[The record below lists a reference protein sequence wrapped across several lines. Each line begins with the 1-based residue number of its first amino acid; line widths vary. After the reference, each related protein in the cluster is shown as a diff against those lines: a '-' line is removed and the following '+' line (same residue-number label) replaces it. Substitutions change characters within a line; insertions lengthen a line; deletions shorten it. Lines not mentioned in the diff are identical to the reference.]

1 MNSNGYADAKEYYLA
16 LLQQEFLEKLV
27 FYALKKTG
35 NKHEAEELAQD
46 IAVQAVISLSNG
58 SQPCEF
64 AHWLWK
70 LARNRYARWAARK
83 HRGRVVTA
91 FVDDGHLAEIGDS
104 GPSVEDLLILKENI
118 SLLKRELSLL
128 SFYYREIT
136 VAYYI
141 RGERVQDI
149 ASNLQ
154 LPVGTIKRKLY
165 ESRKNIREGMQMARE
180 IGQRSF
186 QAENI
191 TFTKSGS
198 DGKGGGPW
206 PFIQRKIPKNLLI
219 AAYRNPLTLE
229 ELCLEMGISMPY
241 MEEEVQLLAD
251 GTLLKEVE
259 KGRYETDFIIVDKTM
274 QSDIFHKLAESG
286 ERFSPVLLKLLDSAL
301 ERIRAVGFIGS
312 HMEATELYWTLIPRV
327 IDLLSDQVE
336 QAKLV
341 PGEYT
346 ARPHQG
352 RWDIVGYE
360 DCQLPYS
367 TFVGHNG
374 NGSKTAV
381 MWAYKIR
388 MENLWSRA
396 GELFSHE
403 VHVLANAIQ
412 SGKSPE
418 QLGDAEIEV
427 IRDLMKRG
435 FVKKGSGPVTPTFP
449 VWTREQLHQ
458 WVNILKSE
466 RLYNELYAIMEEHYD
481 YIYKKIGQHVPDRLV
496 NQLKFVSAT
505 YLSDFR
511 MAGLRY
517 ALNHNRI
524 SIPDSIGS
532 STIAM
537 YMELH
542 GLSADSPDSP

>member
-1 MNSNGYADAKEYYLA
+1 MNSNGYADAKEYYLV
-16 LLQQEFLEKLV
+16 LLQQEYLEKLV

-35 NKHEAEELAQD
+35 NRHEAEELAQD

-58 SQPCEF
+58 SQPYEF

-83 HRGRVVTA
+83 HRGRVVA
-91 FVDDGHLAEIGDS
+91 AVEIGYLAEFEDG
-104 GPSVEDLLILKENI
+104 GPSVEDRLILKENI

-141 RGERVQDI
+141 RGERIQDI

-206 PFIQRKIPKNLLI
+206 PLIQRKIPKNILI

-229 ELCLEMGISMPY
+229 ELCMEMGISMPY
-241 MEEEVQLLAD
+241 MEEEVQLLVD

-286 ERFSPVLLKLLDSAL
+286 ERFSPVLLELLDSTL
-301 ERIRAVGFIGS
+301 KRIRAVGFIGS
-312 HMEATELYWTLIPRV
+312 HMESEELYWTLIPRV
-327 IDLLSDQVE
+327 IDLLSNQVE

-341 PGEYT
+341 PGQYT

-360 DCQLPYS
+360 DCLLPYN

-374 NGSKTAV
+374 NGSEAAV

-396 GELFSHE
+396 GELLSHE
-403 VHVLANAIQ
+403 VHILANAVR
-412 SGKSPE
+412 SGKSPD
-418 QLGDAEIEV
+418 QLGDAEKEV
-427 IRDLMKRG
+427 VRHLMERG
-435 FVKKGSGPVTPTFP
+435 FVKKDSGPVTPTFP

-466 RLYNELYAIMEEHYD
+466 RLYNELYAIMEEHYS
-481 YIYKKIGQHVPDRLV
+481 YICKKIGQHVPDRLV

-511 MAGLRY
+511 MNSLRY
-517 ALNHNRI
+517 ALKHNRI
-524 SIPDSIGS
+524 SIPDSIES

-537 YMELH
+537 HMELNALP
-542 GLSADSPDSP
+542 GDRSNGP

>member
-1 MNSNGYADAKEYYLA
+1 MNSNGYADAKEDYLA
-16 LLQQEFLEKLV
+16 LLQQEYLEKLV
-27 FYALKKTG
+27 YYALKKTG

-58 SQPCEF
+58 SEPAE
-64 AHWLWK
+64 
-70 LARNRYARWAARK
+70 RK
-83 HRGRVVTA
+83 HRGRLVTA
-91 FVDDGHLAEIGDS
+91 IIDDEQLAEFEDG
-104 GPSVEDLLILKENI
+104 GPSVEDRLILKENI

-136 VAYYI
+136 IAYYI

-154 LPVGTIKRKLY
+154 LPAGTIKRKLY

-206 PFIQRKIPKNLLI
+206 PLIQRKIPKNILI

-286 ERFSPVLLKLLDSAL
+286 ERFSPVLLELLDSAL
-301 ERIRAVGFIGS
+301 ERIRAVGFIGC
-312 HMEATELYWTLIPRV
+312 HLDTDELYWTLIPRV
-327 IDLLSDQVE
+327 IDLLSNQAE
-336 QAKLV
+336 QAKQV
-341 PGEYT
+341 PNQYT

-388 MENLWSRA
+388 MENLWNRA

-403 VHVLANAIQ
+403 VHILANAIQ
-412 SGKSPE
+412 SGKPPE
-418 QLGDAEIEV
+418 LLGDSEKEV
-427 IRDLMKRG
+427 IRDLMERG
-435 FVKKGSGPVTPTFP
+435 FVKKGSGPVMPTFP

-466 RLYNELYAIMEEHYD
+466 CFYDELYTIMEEHYD
-481 YIYKKIGQHVPDRLV
+481 YIYNKIGQHVPDRLV
-496 NQLKFVSAT
+496 NQLKYVSGS

-511 MAGLRY
+511 MTGLRY
-517 ALNHNRI
+517 ALKHNRI
-524 SIPDSIGS
+524 TIPDPLSS

-542 GLSADSPDSP
+542 GLFADSPDGP